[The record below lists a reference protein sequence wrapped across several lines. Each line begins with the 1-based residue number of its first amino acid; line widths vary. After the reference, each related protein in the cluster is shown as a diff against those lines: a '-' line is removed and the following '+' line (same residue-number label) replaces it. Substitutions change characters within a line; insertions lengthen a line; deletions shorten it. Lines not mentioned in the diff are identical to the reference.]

1 MNKSVK
7 QLQMESKIL
16 KRLSGKPKQVAEL
29 IFGNE
34 ELQLMQEYAN
44 VVSIKRLGY
53 NDHGPVHM
61 RKATYN
67 SIKMFELLRDAG
79 VKFNLEVEESGSV
92 DDSMVCVI
100 MGSMLHDIG
109 MSITRES
116 HELLSIQLAEPYIN
130 AIMEQIYT
138 KEELQTKIA
147 VRSTVLE
154 SIFGHMATHAIHS
167 LEAGLVLIGDGSDM
181 ERGRA
186 RIPSLL
192 NLTPKVGDIHRYSS
206 SAILKVKISKGDEKP
221 IRIEVVMSAS
231 VGFFQIEEVF
241 FPKIKSSPV
250 RPYIELYAGVED
262 REVLRYL

>member
-7 QLQMESKIL
+7 QQQMETKIL
-16 KRLSGKPKQVAEL
+16 NRLSGKPKQVAEY
-29 IFGNE
+29 IFNSE

-67 SIKMFELLRDAG
+67 SIKMFELLHEAN
-79 VKFNLEVEESGSV
+79 VKFNLEIEGSGTA
-92 DDSMVCVI
+92 DDSLVSVI
-100 MGSMLHDIG
+100 MGSMMHDLG

-130 AIMEQIYT
+130 QIMDEIYSPS
-138 KEELQTKIA
+138 ELQKKIA

-186 RIPSLL
+186 RIPQLL
-192 NLTPKVGDIHRYSS
+192 SLTPKVGDIHRYSS
-206 SAILKVKISKGDEKP
+206 SAIIKVKISKGDEKP
-221 IRIEVVMSAS
+221 IRIEVIMSAS

-250 RPYIELYAGVED
+250 KPYIELYAGVEE

>member
-7 QLQMESKIL
+7 QKQLETKIL
-16 KRLSGKPKQVAEL
+16 NRLTGKPKQVAEY
-29 IFGNE
+29 IFNNE

-67 SIKMFELLRDAG
+67 SIKMFDLLHDAG
-79 VKFNLEVEESGSV
+79 VKFNLEVEGSGTV
-92 DDSMVCVI
+92 EDSLVCVVI
-100 MGSMLHDIG
+100 GSLLHDLG
-109 MSITRES
+109 MTITRES
-116 HELLSIQLAEPYIN
+116 HEMLSIQLAEPYIN
-130 AIMEQIYT
+130 QIMDKIY
-138 KEELQTKIA
+138 KPDELQTKIA
-147 VRSTVLE
+147 VRSTILE
-154 SIFGHMATHAIHS
+154 SIFGHMATRAIHS

-192 NLTPKVGDIHRYSS
+192 SNTPKVGDIHRYSS
-206 SAILKVKISKGDEKP
+206 SAIIKVLITKGDEKP

-250 RPYIELYAGVED
+250 KPYIELYAGVEE